1 MLETALSSLSGVP
14 AILSYCVLAS
24 ALLSMFTRM
33 SPWIT
38 PHNELELIRANNAA
52 AAIAFGGA
60 LVGFALPLSSAISN
74 SLSLLDCA
82 IWGLVALVVQ
92 VLTFLVLRML
102 LKQLPER
109 IAQGETAVGIFAAAS
124 AIAVGMLNAACM
136 TY

>member
-1 MLETALSSLSGVP
+1 MLETALSSLSGLP
-14 AILSYCVLAS
+14 AFLIYFVLAI
-24 ALLSMFTRM
+24 ALLFMFTLIYT
-33 SPWIT
+33 WIT

-60 LVGFALPLSSAISN
+60 MVGFALPLSSAISN

-92 VLTFLVLRML
+92 VLTFLVLRVL

-109 IAQGETAVGIFAAAS
+109 IAQGEMAVGIFAAAS
-124 AIAVGMLNAACM
+124 AIAVGILNAACM

>member
-1 MLETALSSLSGVP
+1 MLETALSSLSGLP
-14 AILSYCVLAS
+14 AFLIYFVLAI
-24 ALLSMFTRM
+24 ALLFMFTLM
-33 SPWIT
+33 YTWIT
-38 PHNELELIRANNAA
+38 PHNKLELIRANNAA

>member
-1 MLETALSSLSGVP
+1 MLETALSSLSGLP
-14 AILSYCVLAS
+14 AFLIYFGVAVVL
-24 ALLSMFTRM
+24 LLVFTLVYT
-33 SPWIT
+33 WVT
-38 PHNELELIRANNAA
+38 PHNELELIRANNAS

-60 LVGFALPLSSAISN
+60 VIGFALPLSSAISN

-92 VLTFLVLRML
+92 VLTFVALRIL

-109 IAQGETAVGIFAAAS
+109 IAQGEIAVGIFAAAS
-124 AIAVGMLNAACM
+124 AIAVGILNAACM